1 MASIIIQVSKYI
13 ILFLFLG
20 YIFGA
25 FYVFRYGKQPEKQKI
40 IYHIQ
45 KVFLFAIHGLG
56 YLCLYLQDN
65 NTELVGFYLMQVVL
79 LCIIFMFYHFM
90 YKRCSVLL
98 LNNMCMLLV
107 IGMIMQTRLSF
118 DKAFR
123 QFIFIAIGSVIM
135 LIIPLF
141 LQKVPDGLNHPG
153 RFHLHYR
160 STPKNCFA
168 RMPTKKDT
176 TATPMLIPAI
186 STKRERKGW
195 SIATEV

>member
-1 MASIIIQVSKYI
+1 MASIIIQIAKYI

-40 IYHIQ
+40 IYTIQ
-45 KVFLFAIHGLG
+45 KVFLFVIHGLG
-56 YLCLYLQDN
+56 YLCLYLKDN

-123 QFIFIAIGSVIM
+123 QFLFLAIGCVGM

-141 LQKVPDGLNHPG
+141 LQKGSLWGVGQSPTSRSPQ
-153 RFHLHYR
+153 HL
-160 STPKNCFA
+160 SN
-168 RMPTKKDT
+168 
-176 TATPMLIPAI
+176 
-186 STKRERKGW
+186 
-195 SIATEV
+195 